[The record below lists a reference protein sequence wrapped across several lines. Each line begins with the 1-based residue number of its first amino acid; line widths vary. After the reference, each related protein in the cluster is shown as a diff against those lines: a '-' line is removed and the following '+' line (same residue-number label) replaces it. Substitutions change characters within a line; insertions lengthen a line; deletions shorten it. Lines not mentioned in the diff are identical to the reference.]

1 MGLRIDPRVRYL
13 INKVRDERND
23 EYHLNLEERREVDE
37 RKERKLQ
44 EEKSIRSKVDDQ
56 KSRTQQSHQ
65 KKSRTQEASH
75 AAKEKSNAQTYQ
87 MITPTFKL

>member
-1 MGLRIDPRVRYL
+1 M
-13 INKVRDERND
+13 
-23 EYHLNLEERREVDE
+23 DE

-87 MITPTFKL
+87 MIQIGRASCRERV